1 MRGIMAESH
10 RKFLEDVF
18 SCYSKGET
26 DTFFE
31 YFDPQVKWTIHG
43 EHDLAGDRKSVE
55 EIKNIYKRYTAFLR
69 DKPKHRLRHLV
80 IEGDKAIAILLD
92 EVVGKDGRNYNINY
106 TFYIEISKD
115 GKKIIKIDNFLDTQQ
130 LLEVIK
136 ASNKKS
142 LAA

>member
-1 MRGIMAESH
+1 MAEGH

-18 SCYSKGET
+18 SSYSKGET
-26 DTFFE
+26 DKFFS

-43 EHDLAGDRKSVE
+43 EHDLAGEHKSLE
-55 EIKNIYKRYTAFLR
+55 KIENIYKLYRGFLR

-80 IEGDKAIAILLD
+80 VEGDKAIAILLD
-92 EVVGKDGRNYNINY
+92 EAVGKDGRNYNINY
-106 TFYIEISKD
+106 TFFIEISKD
-115 GKKIIKIDNFLDTQQ
+115 GKKIIKIDNFLDSQQ

-136 ASNKKS
+136 AGNKKN